1 MAGSIRVLSGNLWW
15 GKADPN
21 GLIDLIRE
29 YKIDVFAAQELGHE
43 NAEAISSELP
53 FGGLEPDDEYQGMGI
68 ALRRPGL
75 YERVPMH
82 YRDARRVV
90 LQPSDWEGLEQP
102 LDFVNVHFHAPHA
115 FLPFPSLLAHL
126 AAYTE
131 AAGAVLLLVGL
142 ATRWISIPLMVTML
156 VAIFTVHWGNGWPA
170 IADSGAQ
177 DVAVRL
183 GAARELLQ
191 EHGNYS
197 WLTEKGSFVI
207 LNNGI
212 EFGVTYF
219 VMLLG
224 LLFSGGGRYVSLD
237 YFMAKVYPPQ

>member
-1 MAGSIRVLSGNLWW
+1 MNALAQWYNSIHMAIFSRLQYLDGLAPLAIRLYLVPVFWMAGSQKIAGMENTIEWFGNPDW
-15 GKADPN
+15 G
-21 GLIDLIRE
+21 
-29 YKIDVFAAQELGHE
+29 LG
-43 NAEAISSELP
+43 
-53 FGGLEPDDEYQGMGI
+53 
-68 ALRRPGL
+68 
-75 YERVPMH
+75 
-82 YRDARRVV
+82 
-90 LQPSDWEGLEQP
+90 
-102 LDFVNVHFHAPHA
+102 
-115 FLPFPSLLAHL
+115 LPFPAVLAHL

-131 AAGAVLLLVGL
+131 AIGAMLLLVGL
-142 ATRWISIPLMVTML
+142 ATRWISIPLMITML
-156 VAIFTVHWGNGWPA
+156 VAVFTVHWGNGWAA

-224 LLFSGGGRYVSLD
+224 LLFTGGGRYVSLD
-237 YFMAKVYPPQ
+237 YYMAKVFPPRN

>member
-1 MAGSIRVLSGNLWW
+1 MNALAQWYNSIHMAIFSRLKYLDGLAPLAMRLYLAPVFWMAGSQKIAGMENTIEWFGNPDW
-15 GKADPN
+15 G
-21 GLIDLIRE
+21 
-29 YKIDVFAAQELGHE
+29 LG
-43 NAEAISSELP
+43 
-53 FGGLEPDDEYQGMGI
+53 
-68 ALRRPGL
+68 
-75 YERVPMH
+75 
-82 YRDARRVV
+82 
-90 LQPSDWEGLEQP
+90 
-102 LDFVNVHFHAPHA
+102 
-115 FLPFPSLLAHL
+115 LPFPALMAHL

-131 AAGAVLLLVGL
+131 AVGAVLLLVGL
-142 ATRWISIPLMVTML
+142 ATRWISIPLMATMV
-156 VAIFTVHWGNGWPA
+156 VAVFAVHWDNGWAA

-224 LLFSGGGRYVSLD
+224 LLFTGGGRYVSLD
-237 YFMAKVYPPQ
+237 YYMARVFPPRN

>member
-1 MAGSIRVLSGNLWW
+1 MNALAQCYYTLHQAIFSRLQTLDGLAPLAMRLYLFPVFWMAGSQKIAGMESTIEWFGNPDW
-15 GKADPN
+15 G
-21 GLIDLIRE
+21 
-29 YKIDVFAAQELGHE
+29 LG
-43 NAEAISSELP
+43 
-53 FGGLEPDDEYQGMGI
+53 
-68 ALRRPGL
+68 
-75 YERVPMH
+75 
-82 YRDARRVV
+82 
-90 LQPSDWEGLEQP
+90 
-102 LDFVNVHFHAPHA
+102 
-115 FLPFPSLLAHL
+115 LPFPSLLAHM

-142 ATRWISIPLMVTML
+142 ATRWISIPLMVAMV

-170 IADSGAQ
+170 IADSGAE

-191 EHGNYS
+191 EHGNYA

-219 VMLLG
+219 LMLLG
-224 LLFSGGGRYVSLD
+224 LLFTGGGRYVSLD
-237 YFMAKVYPPQ
+237 YFMAKVYPPSK